1 MKDMLLKLDALLSM
15 LEVKGNAVMVLAD
28 ARKVLGDA
36 YRMATDSATA
46 PSVSPPTAGLAL
58 NRSETGPRMGRA
70 ELNRAQSLDAPAAR
84 SMEAE
89 YAASPAETED
99 KAV

>member
-15 LEVKGNAVMVLAD
+15 LEVKGNSVMVLAD

-36 YRMATDSATA
+36 YRMAA
-46 PSVSPPTAGLAL
+46 
-58 NRSETGPRMGRA
+58 
-70 ELNRAQSLDAPAAR
+70 
-84 SMEAE
+84 EAE
-89 YAASPAETED
+89 CAASPAGTED